1 MNPPRALP
9 FLTALAT
16 LVVLSV
22 SGCST
27 TSYESAAPAR
37 APFTYAIILYMP
49 EGENLDEDGRL
60 HALSLARDTLL
71 AAGLVTVQD
80 RMISDPERAQFLY
93 RAQIENGVLL
103 EIAGVPS
110 VSNSST
116 VVLSRPHYYENRV
129 MWDTRYPFGYPSS
142 YYDNDYGYF
151 PLPGPGWGYP
161 GVNRGYDRDRN
172 RDRHDGRDREKPNK
186 GDRDGNRPD
195 RPDRDRDPGRNDNPD
210 RDRNNRGVIAN
221 RGAPDPDRRPEP
233 RIRDGADSR
242 TVPLPIPPG
251 DRRGPRAT
259 PPTPSI
265 SRSTPRDSSPAPTVR
280 SSPAPE
286 MRSSPAPYVPPPTV
300 DRSESRAPEVSSPPA
315 RSEPERPSR
324 SRRDES

>member
-1 MNPPRALP
+1 MKTPRALS

-16 LVVLSV
+16 LVALGL

-27 TSYESAAPAR
+27 YSSESVAPSR

-80 RMISDPERAQFLY
+80 RMISDPERAQHLY

-110 VSNSST
+110 VSNSRT

-129 MWDTRYPFGYPSS
+129 MWDTRYPYGYPSS
-142 YYDNDYGYF
+142 YDTDYGYF

-161 GVNRGYDRDRN
+161 GVDRRRD
-172 RDRHDGRDREKPNK
+172 RDRHDR
-186 GDRDGNRPD
+186 D
-195 RPDRDRDPGRNDNPD
+195 RPDRGPGGGRPDNKDKDRDKD
-210 RDRNNRGVIAN
+210 RDRDRDRPRDPDRNNRPEIAN
-221 RGAPDPDRRPEP
+221 RGNPDPDRRPLP
-233 RIRDGADSR
+233 RIQDGADSR
-242 TVPLPIPPG
+242 TVPLPNPPG

-259 PPTPSI
+259 PP
-265 SRSTPRDSSPAPTVR
+265 STVA
-280 SSPAPE
+280 
-286 MRSSPAPYVPPPTV
+286 
-300 DRSESRAPEVSSPPA
+300 
-315 RSEPERPSR
+315 
-324 SRRDES
+324 